1 MLHLALSSVG
11 PCLAR
16 RGRAL
21 RHSFYGAWS
30 WGSALVLSGP
40 VWLAIATIPGLASRR
55 AVLQY
60 SVRFWLHLAGIRVWA
75 TGLSNIPA
83 GGPCVLVPNHS
94 SYLDSFV
101 LAAVLPPRFVFL
113 AKKEL
118 DRSAFLSIFLRRL
131 GTIFAERSRAEHG
144 VQDAASAVEAVR
156 GGQGLVVYPEGTF
169 RRAPGLR
176 PFKIGGF
183 LVAAQAGVPLLPV
196 TIRGMRSILRDG
208 QKVPRPGRVAVS
220 IGNPLI
226 ADGAGWNA
234 AMTLRDRAREEIL
247 RGCGEP
253 DLVEVED

>member
-1 MLHLALSSVG
+1 M
-11 PCLAR
+11 
-16 RGRAL
+16 

-30 WGSALVLSGP
+30 WGTALVLSGP
-40 VWLAIATIPGLASRR
+40 VWLAIATIPSLASRR

-60 SVRFWLHLAGIRVWA
+60 SVRFWLRLAGIRVWA

-83 GGPCVLVPNHS
+83 GRPCVLVPNHS

-113 AKKEL
+113 AKREL

-131 GTIFAERSRAEHG
+131 GTIFTERSSAE
-144 VQDAASAVEAVR
+144 
-156 GGQGLVVYPEGTF
+156 QGLVVYPEGTF
-169 RRAPGLR
+169 RRASGLR

-208 QKVPRPGRVAVS
+208 QKVPRPGRVAIS
-220 IGNPLI
+220 IGVPLI
-226 ADGAGWNA
+226 AEGVGWNA

-247 RGCGEP
+247 GGCGEP